1 MANLHER
8 LGELTLNRGF
18 EKKQV
23 KVRGRSR
30 PLTKDTGRQKPTGL
44 QRVFGFQGTGS
55 CPGSV

>member
-1 MANLHER
+1 MANLHEGF
-8 LGELTLNRGF
+8 GELTRNRRF
-18 EKKQV
+18 YEKQV

-55 CPGSV
+55 LTGSV

>member
-1 MANLHER
+1 MDNLHE
-8 LGELTLNRGF
+8 ESEKLTLNRGF

-23 KVRGRSR
+23 KVRGHNR

-55 CPGSV
+55 YPGSV